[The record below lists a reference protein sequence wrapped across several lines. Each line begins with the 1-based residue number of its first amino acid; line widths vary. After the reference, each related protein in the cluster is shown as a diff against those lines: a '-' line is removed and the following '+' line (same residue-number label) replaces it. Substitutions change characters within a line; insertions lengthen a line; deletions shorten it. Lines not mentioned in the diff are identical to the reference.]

1 MLEESYY
8 FFSQSTEIN
17 STLEFDLL
25 PQELSW
31 NSDKKQ
37 LNQLWLLRGLI
48 GYNYVPIT
56 TWSQMADTEFFYIS
70 FNQLITLWDK
80 PGVNIDLILFDHMVE
95 PRRRKSSALPHTD

>member
-37 LNQLWLLRGLI
+37 LNQL
-48 GYNYVPIT
+48 
-56 TWSQMADTEFFYIS
+56 
-70 FNQLITLWDK
+70 
-80 PGVNIDLILFDHMVE
+80 
-95 PRRRKSSALPHTD
+95 

>member
-17 STLEFDLL
+17 STFEFDLL

-37 LNQLWLLRGLI
+37 LNQLWLLRGLN

-56 TWSQMADTEFFYIS
+56 TWSQMADTEFFLY
-70 FNQLITLWDK
+70 FFQ
-80 PGVNIDLILFDHMVE
+80 PAHNIM
-95 PRRRKSSALPHTD
+95 R